1 MMRPTQRK
9 PQTREQGLKLLSLL
23 RSDVTD
29 TEDCCSRLLDLIEN
43 QTIWLKLF
51 CQETLFAST
60 FTIEQ
65 GRLWARETHSHP
77 PSVALSRFH
86 MLLVAEAVG
95 VWEEFCKLH
104 EKP

>member
-1 MMRPTQRK
+1 MRPTQRK
-9 PQTREQGLKLLSLL
+9 PQTREQGFRLLSLL

-29 TEDCCSRLLDLIEN
+29 TEDCCGRLLDLIEN
-43 QTIWLKLF
+43 QTICLKLF
-51 CQETLFAST
+51 CQETLFASM

-65 GRLWARETHSHP
+65 GPLWARETHSDP

-86 MLLVAEAVG
+86 MLLVAQAVA